1 MWPKLF
7 EIKFKFAL
15 KIEKKSRIQKRVDP
29 FVGFQTY
36 NALICII
43 EVKNGV
49 ALPKTLT
56 MEMIGSL

>member
-1 MWPKLF
+1 M
-7 EIKFKFAL
+7 
-15 KIEKKSRIQKRVDP
+15 IEKKSRIQKKVDP
-29 FVGFQTY
+29 IVEFYKY